1 MAKALKPV
9 QELTDKN
16 SRLTQWQHPKSI
28 CGKNKLGVRWEE
40 EIKNMNKQVEICKTD
55 S

>member
-9 QELTDKN
+9 QELTDEN

-28 CGKNKLGVRWEE
+28 CGKNKLAVRWEE
-40 EIKNMNKQVEICKTD
+40 EIQNRIEQVEICTMD